1 MNSTS
6 RLYRDL
12 FTTICTFL
20 VITCT
25 PLNALA
31 KDLTGD
37 EVATLISGN
46 TVEAIHVSRGYKITT
61 YYAPDGSYIQLSKG
75 KRQQGKW
82 HIDDNGCL
90 CKQRGG
96 KGGECRL
103 IVEDGAIWKAY
114 KIPRNMMKQRK
125 HKRDFIKIT
134 QGNPNKL

>member
-1 MNSTS
+1 MNTCN
-6 RLYRDL
+6 RT
-12 FTTICTFL
+12 FTLSLSQI
-20 VITCT
+20 VITLVFITSCY
-25 PLNALA
+25 NALA
-31 KDLTGD
+31 EDLTGD
-37 EVATLISGN
+37 EVTALISGN

-82 HIDDNGCL
+82 HIDDKGCL
-90 CKQRGG
+90 CKQRDG

-114 KIPRNMMKQRK
+114 KIPRNMMKQRT

-134 QGNPNKL
+134 QGNPNNL